1 MFYRLRVI
9 ITSLLC
15 FVVIACSGGSGESS
29 RDESE
34 TTTPDKNWVP
44 QRIGLH
50 CDGATISGVEASL
63 SPLIADG
70 RVSQGMKINQS
81 QEVML
86 SLATASTIDE
96 IKIIANN
103 SSLSVQTAQM
113 ELLDESGQWQ
123 NLGSIGMST
132 DIPCD
137 ISLSSN
143 SLTCSLL
150 EPTKAKAFRFVNGEV
165 EIDLLEIE
173 LYGEVQGSGVGTEC
187 DEISD
192 TLYLYSNEY
201 VVVDIDGEE
210 RELYP
215 LQATRV
221 GPYSLGEVF
230 SISLVEDSHHQ
241 CSFSESEGIAALVE
255 NNRIDISCVPL
266 VDMRSHYVHITGLTG
281 EVVLDINGQTQTISS
296 DGRHLTGQ
304 SYIEGSAINVSI
316 LEHPEGSRCTLTN
329 SNLTA
334 LLFTP
339 ETELTCLPTYLS
351 ERFSKIDENGNTL
364 PDHSIEWRCIYDA
377 QTGRTWERKTED
389 TSLTSNR
396 WRFSNSTNQV
406 DDRRY
411 QAYDE
416 NCSESGDEFCHSEL
430 HVERINDV
438 QLCGFDDWRVP
449 LAHEVSDLIL
459 SCSDGEIDVPNS
471 MGAKECDGVA
481 GSSTV
486 SFDTNFFGELQDNSY
501 PPSDLS
507 SIWTGNQSQT
517 SNGSAGIFNLRTGTY
532 YENFD
537 RDWSSSVMLVR
548 GAQDALKLQVQAS
561 NISGTQTV
569 TSEDQTIEV
578 SEDGLFL
585 FDDLV
590 LPFHAYNVSLTK
602 REGAGSCFL
611 NNFSGFSSTEE
622 ITVGL
627 YCIEDSYV
635 KVAEDGSELG
645 VDASQWQCVKD
656 KNNGAL
662 WEVKTN
668 DGTLHDKNWAYM
680 HTSNLGENG
689 VDPRDSWLAKEFACS
704 LSPDTEDGEFC
715 HTEAYIVAVNAEEY
729 CGRSNWRLPEL
740 DELKSLIFCSNKPA
754 EEIRNSS
761 LCGLEGEYMSPAINS
776 FYFPNT
782 LKDGANYFY
791 WTNTSANAEND
802 FIMYN
807 VEFEGGYAT
816 SLLGLRH
823 KHGLVRLISDPV
835 E

>member
-1 MFYRLRVI
+1 M
-9 ITSLLC
+9 
-15 FVVIACSGGSGESS
+15 IACSGGSSSGSDESS
-29 RDESE
+29 HDESGQGE
-34 TTTPDKNWVP
+34 TTQDEATTPDESSVP
-44 QRIGLH
+44 HRIGLH
-50 CDGATISGVEASL
+50 CDGAIISGVEASL
-63 SPLIADG
+63 APLVADG
-70 RVSQGMKINQS
+70 RVAQGLKINPS
-81 QEVML
+81 QEVLL
-86 SLATASTIDE
+86 SLATTSTISE
-96 IKIIANN
+96 VKIFANN
-103 SSLSVQTAQM
+103 ASLLVQAEQM

-123 NLGSIGMST
+123 KLSDIDVSS

-143 SLTCSLL
+143 SLTCSLS
-150 EPTKAKAFRFVNGEV
+150 EPTNAKAFRFVNGDL

-173 LYGEVQGSGVGTEC
+173 LYGEVQGSGVETEC

-192 TLYLYSNEY
+192 YLYFHTNEY
-201 VVVDIDGEE
+201 VIVDIDGDEL
-210 RELYP
+210 ELYP
-215 LQATRV
+215 FPFQATRV
-221 GPYSLGEVF
+221 GPYVLGEDFNV
-230 SISLVEDSHHQ
+230 SLPEGSRHQ

-255 NNRIDISCVPL
+255 NNRIDVSCVPIA
-266 VDMRSHYVHITGLTG
+266 DMRRHYVRITGLTG
-281 EVVLDINGQTQTISS
+281 GLVLDVNGKSQTISS
-296 DGRHLTGQ
+296 DGSHLTGQ
-304 SYIEGSAINVSI
+304 SYIEGSEINVSI
-316 LEHPEGSRCTLTN
+316 LEHPDGAHCSLTN
-329 SNLTA
+329 SSLTA
-334 LLFTP
+334 AFLMP
-339 ETELTCLPTYLS
+339 ETEVTCLPTFLS
-351 ERFSKIDENGNTL
+351 SRFSKLDEDGNTL

-389 TSLTSNR
+389 TSLSSSR

-406 DDRRY
+406 DDRKY

-416 NCSESGDEFCHSEL
+416 YCSESGDEFCHSEL
-430 HVERINDV
+430 HVQRVNDV

-459 SCSDGEIDVPNS
+459 SCSDGEIDIPNS
-471 MGAKECDGVA
+471 MGAKECDGIA
-481 GSSTV
+481 GSSSV

-501 PPSDLS
+501 PPKDLS

-517 SNGSAGIFNLRTGTY
+517 SNDSAGIFNLRTATY

-548 GAQDALKLQVQAS
+548 GTQDTLKLQVKAS

-569 TSEDQTIEV
+569 ANDDQNIEV
-578 SEDGLFL
+578 TEDGLFL
-585 FDDLV
+585 FDGPV
-590 LPFHAYNVSLTK
+590 LPFHAYEVSLTN

-611 NNFSGFSSTEE
+611 NKFSGFSSTED
-622 ITVGL
+622 ITVEL
-627 YCIEDSYV
+627 YCTEDNYV
-635 KVAEDGSELG
+635 KVTEDGSEVS
-645 VDASQWQCVKD
+645 VDASEWQCVKD
-656 KNNGAL
+656 NTSGAL

-668 DGTLHDKNWAYM
+668 DGGLHDKNWAYM

-704 LSPDTEDGEFC
+704 LSPDTEDGEYC
-715 HTEAYIVAVNAEEY
+715 HTEAYIAAVNTEGY

-740 DELKSLIFCSNKPA
+740 DELKSLIFCSNKPG
-754 EEIRNSS
+754 EEIRNGS
-761 LCGLEGEYMSPAINS
+761 LCGVEGEYMSPTINS

-782 LKDGANYFY
+782 LKDGTNYVY

-807 VEFEGGYAT
+807 VEFESGYAT

-823 KHGLVRLISDPV
+823 KHALVRLISDPI

>member
-1 MFYRLRVI
+1 M
-9 ITSLLC
+9 
-15 FVVIACSGGSGESS
+15 IACSGGGSGGTDESS
-29 RDESE
+29 RDESGQSE
-34 TTTPDKNWVP
+34 TTQDESREP

-63 SPLIADG
+63 APLVADG
-70 RVSQGMKINQS
+70 RVAQGLKINQS

-96 IKIIANN
+96 VKLIANN
-103 SSLSVQTAQM
+103 ASLLVQASQM

-123 NLGSIGMST
+123 RLGDIGVSS

-143 SLTCSLL
+143 SLTCSIS

-173 LYGEVQGSGVGTEC
+173 LYGDVLGSGVETEC

-192 TLYLYSNEY
+192 NIYFYTNEY

-221 GPYSLGEVF
+221 GPYTLGEAF
-230 SISLVEDSHHQ
+230 SVSLPEGSPHH

-255 NNRIDISCVPL
+255 NNRIDVSCVPL
-266 VDMRSHYVHITGLTG
+266 ADMRSHYVRITGLTG
-281 EVVLDINGQTQTISS
+281 EVVLDVNGQTQTISS
-296 DGRHLTGQ
+296 DGSHLTGR

-316 LEHPEGSRCTLTN
+316 LEQPEGAHCTLTN
-329 SNLTA
+329 SSLTA
-334 LLFTP
+334 ASFMP
-339 ETELTCLPTYLS
+339 DTELTCLPIFLS
-351 ERFSKIDENGNTL
+351 ERFSKLDEDGNTL
-364 PDHSIEWRCIYDA
+364 PDHSIEWRCVYDA
-377 QTGRTWERKTED
+377 VTGRTWERKTED
-389 TSLTSNR
+389 TSLTSSR
-396 WRFSNSTNQV
+396 WRFSNSTNQA
-406 DDRRY
+406 DDRKY

-430 HVERINDV
+430 HVQRINDA

-449 LAHEVSDLIL
+449 LAHEVSGLIL
-459 SCSDGEIDVPNS
+459 SCSGGEVDIPNS
-471 MGAKECDGVA
+471 MGARECDGIA
-481 GSSTV
+481 GSSSV

-501 PPSDLS
+501 PPNDLS

-517 SNGSAGIFNLRTGTY
+517 SNDSAGIFNLRAGTY

-548 GAQDALKLQVQAS
+548 GTQDTLKLQVQAR

-569 TSEDQTIEV
+569 ASEGQNIEV
-578 SEDGLFL
+578 TENGLFL
-585 FDDLV
+585 FDDPV
-590 LPFHAYNVSLTK
+590 LPFHTYDVSLAN
-602 REGAGSCFL
+602 REGTGSCFL
-611 NNFSGFSSTEE
+611 NNFSGFSSTED
-622 ITVGL
+622 ITVEL
-627 YCIEDSYV
+627 YCTEDNYV
-635 KVAEDGSELG
+635 KVAEDGSELS
-645 VDASQWQCVKD
+645 VDASEWQCVKD
-656 KNNGAL
+656 NSSGAL

-668 DGTLHDKNWAYM
+668 DGGLHDKNWAYM

-689 VDPRDSWLAKEFACS
+689 VDPRDSWLANEFACS
-704 LSPDTEDGEFC
+704 LSPDTEDGEYC
-715 HTEAYIVAVNAEEY
+715 HTEAYVAAVNAEGS

-740 DELKSLIFCSNKPA
+740 DELKSLIFCSNKPG

-761 LCGLEGEYMSPAINS
+761 LCGVEGEFMSPTINS

-782 LKDGANYFY
+782 LKDGTNYFY

-823 KHGLVRLISDPV
+823 KHALVRLISDPV
-835 E
+835 D